1 MTAGRTA
8 WERRFVMVAST
19 ITKKD
24 SGAGLKAAL
33 AAYGVWGLLP
43 IYWKLLSGVPALAI
57 LAHRIIWSLVFVT
70 AIMIVQGNRKE
81 LMAGF
86 RNVRI
91 AALLFCSSLFI
102 AGDWLLFIWAVNT
115 DQVLETSLGY
125 YINPLV
131 TILFGFVFFRE
142 RVARVQ
148 WLAIMI
154 AVAGVLYQV
163 VLHGNVPWVSLGLAL
178 TFAFYGLIRK
188 KVVIDSLPGL
198 FAETVYL
205 SLPALLFLVLGDV
218 RHTGAFMA
226 GDTTMDLLLVSTGVV
241 TSLPLLWFAYG
252 ARRLK
257 LITVGFLQYI
267 APTLQFFLGVWVF
280 HEPMDFPTLV
290 TFVCIWI
297 ALSLYSWGNLTVLKK
312 EQALLDAAAGRD
324 AEA

>member
-1 MTAGRTA
+1 MA
-8 WERRFVMVAST
+8 AST
-19 ITKKD
+19 ITKWD
-24 SGAGLKAAL
+24 ASAGLKAAL
-33 AAYGVWGLLP
+33 GAYGVWGLLP
-43 IYWKLLSGVPALAI
+43 IYWKLLVNVPALAI
-57 LAHRIIWSLVFVT
+57 LAHRIIWSLVFVA
-70 AIMIVQGNRKE
+70 AIMVLQGNRKE
-81 LMAGF
+81 LAAGF
-86 RNVRI
+86 RNARV
-91 AALLFCSSLFI
+91 ATLLFCSSLFI

-115 DQVLETSLGY
+115 DQVLATSLGY

-131 TILFGFVFFRE
+131 TIFFGFVFFRE
-142 RVARVQ
+142 RVAGSSGSPSPSPP
-148 WLAIMI
+148 
-154 AVAGVLYQV
+154 GVLYQV
-163 VLHGNVPWVSLGLAL
+163 VLHGNVPGGPGLAL

-205 SLPALLFLVLGDV
+205 SLPALLFLVLGDA
-218 RHTGAFMA
+218 RHTGTFMA
-226 GDTTMDLLLVSTGVV
+226 GDLRMDLLLVSTGVV

-297 ALSLYSWGNLTVLKK
+297 ALGLYSWGNLAVWKR
-312 EQALLDAAAGRD
+312 EQACLSPRPAPAAGHRGRSFF
-324 AEA
+324 

>member
-1 MTAGRTA
+1 MCVELEGRSNMEKSPSDGNEA
-8 WERRFVMVAST
+8 RS
-19 ITKKD
+19 
-24 SGAGLKAAL
+24 GLKAAI
-33 AAYGVWGLLP
+33 AAYTVWGLLP
-43 IYWKLLSGVPALAI
+43 VFWKLLGGVPAPGI
-57 LAHRIIWSLVFVT
+57 LAHRIIWSLVFVA
-70 AIMIVQGNRKE
+70 AIMILQGNRKE

-86 RNVRI
+86 RNVRT

-131 TILFGFVFFRE
+131 TIFFGFVFFRE
-142 RVARVQ
+142 RVGRVQ
-148 WLAIMI
+148 WLAIII
-154 AVAGVLYQV
+154 AAAGVLYQV

-188 KVVIDSLPGL
+188 KVVIDCLPGL
-198 FAETVYL
+198 FAETLYL
-205 SLPALLFLVLGDV
+205 SLPALLFLVLADV
-218 RHTGAFMA
+218 RHTGTFMA
-226 GDTTMDLLLVSTGVV
+226 GDISLDLLLVLTGVM

-257 LITVGFLQYI
+257 LVTVGFLQYI
-267 APTLQFFLGVWVF
+267 APTLHFFLGVWIF

-297 ALSLYSWGNLTVLKK
+297 ALSLYSWGNLAVLKK
-312 EQALLDAAAGRD
+312 EQALLDAATGPGAG
-324 AEA
+324 A